1 MRKAINGKIV
11 TIDNMEIFRQAEKDL
26 LVNRSC
32 TSSLDDMC
40 IYMDEFEA
48 DIVND
53 VVMYYRTLYE
63 ALPYPLY
70 ALDTPIKYATLGLLI
85 KQSIPE
91 IDVYV
96 EDCSLKIAIEQCNF
110 WAIQF
115 INKSYKV
122 AGFSKE
128 GKDKVEDLSKYQNT
142 KYYIYFEYVFNKLD
156 FSDSSE
162 YVDLTDFYSL
172 ISSNIL
178 SACQSKEDIAAQLG
192 EILKIKD
199 VPRRAFFKSNVIV
212 DVSNGKEYIINFIR
226 DGVDESSEPSGMK
239 CISLVTGKV
248 TNSISKD
255 VTQLWKLD
263 CYVREDDDS
272 KLKPSTRT
280 GFYTLFYTLCSIREA
295 NKLSYFPDFKAVI
308 VDGRIVVEINRKVYV
323 APSDRLGNL
332 KEVAESARLFSM
344 SKNNIYIEVEDKN
357 GQIVESSIYC
367 YNTRKDVME
376 LCQTRYHM

>member
-142 KYYIYFEYVFNKLD
+142 KY
-156 FSDSSE
+156 
-162 YVDLTDFYSL
+162 
-172 ISSNIL
+172 
-178 SACQSKEDIAAQLG
+178 
-192 EILKIKD
+192 
-199 VPRRAFFKSNVIV
+199 
-212 DVSNGKEYIINFIR
+212 
-226 DGVDESSEPSGMK
+226 
-239 CISLVTGKV
+239 
-248 TNSISKD
+248 
-255 VTQLWKLD
+255 
-263 CYVREDDDS
+263 
-272 KLKPSTRT
+272 
-280 GFYTLFYTLCSIREA
+280 
-295 NKLSYFPDFKAVI
+295 
-308 VDGRIVVEINRKVYV
+308 
-323 APSDRLGNL
+323 
-332 KEVAESARLFSM
+332 
-344 SKNNIYIEVEDKN
+344 
-357 GQIVESSIYC
+357 
-367 YNTRKDVME
+367 
-376 LCQTRYHM
+376 